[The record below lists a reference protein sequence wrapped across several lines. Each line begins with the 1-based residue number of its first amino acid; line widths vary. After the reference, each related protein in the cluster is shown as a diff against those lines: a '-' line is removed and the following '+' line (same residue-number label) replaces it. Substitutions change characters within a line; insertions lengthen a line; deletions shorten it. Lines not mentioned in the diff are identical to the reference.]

1 MKTGIVI
8 LNYNDSNTTA
18 EIIDRIK
25 NYNVLDLIVV
35 VDNKSADDSYTILKE
50 YENEKIKVIQADS
63 NNGYGAGNNIGARYL
78 VENNVDYII
87 ISNPDIIFEEADIIN
102 LCTSFEQENV
112 AVVAPTI
119 NEHGNLNRGWKF
131 KGAIWD
137 AFSNIN
143 YVGRL
148 FKKKQLYPQ
157 EHYIGK
163 SSKVDIVSGCF
174 FIIRKDVFEK
184 IGFFD
189 EKLFLYYEENVIA
202 RKIQNIGM
210 DIIVRNDVTII
221 HNHSVSIDKT
231 YNKIRKFKILARSQ
245 RYFHKNYNNVGP
257 FGMGA
262 LYTSY
267 WVTLAISHILGFFT
281 K

>member
-1 MKTGIVI
+1 M
-8 LNYNDSNTTA
+8 
-18 EIIDRIK
+18 
-25 NYNVLDLIVV
+25 
-35 VDNKSADDSYTILKE
+35 
-50 YENEKIKVIQADS
+50 
-63 NNGYGAGNNIGARYL
+63 
-78 VENNVDYII
+78 
-87 ISNPDIIFEEADIIN
+87 
-102 LCTSFEQENV
+102 CTSFEQENV

-184 IGFFD
+184 IDFFD

-221 HNHSVSIDKT
+221 HNHSVSINKT
-231 YNKIRKFKILARSQ
+231 YNKIRKFKRSQ
-245 RYFHKNYNNVGP
+245 RYFHKKYNNVGP